1 MNKPM
6 TMGQRALYEI
16 AVDSERCRNF
26 LINLVGMQAD
36 LRRKNFHMAT
46 IAALAFLAGFFLG
59 RV

>member
-1 MNKPM
+1 M